1 MIKKCNICGHTG
13 ELTWRDGKYYCAMCG
28 SEIAETDPVVHT
40 QPVTPVQH
48 TTVATNVTCPICK
61 NKENNWFDGS
71 HYHCALC
78 GTSFDLQQATQ
89 VQQFQQYQQYNAA
102 PNYLHTQR
110 VKELKTQ
117 KDRNTTL
124 GIVFIILFW
133 PAAIY
138 FFYKAHKANKE
149 LTALG
154 W

>member
-1 MIKKCNICGHTG
+1 MIKKCNICGHVG

-28 SEIAETDPVVHT
+28 SEVAETDPVVHP
-40 QPVTPVQH
+40 QPVTQVQPSA
-48 TTVATNVTCPICK
+48 VATNVTCPICK

-71 HYHCALC
+71 RYHCALC

-89 VQQFQQYQQYNAA
+89 VQQFQQYNAA
-102 PNYLHTQR
+102 PNYMYSQR
-110 VKELKTQ
+110 VQELRSQ

-133 PAAIY
+133 PASIY
-138 FFYKAHKANKE
+138 FFYKAHKAHKE
-149 LTALG
+149 LKLYG